1 LSAATNRYRYPDG
14 DKPFEGDRMRRLI
27 FAACLAGAPLLTSA
41 QSMIY
46 KVQMPDGSVLYSDSV
61 PPGGKVLEEREVK
74 SSPRVNTVPS
84 LVPGRPPGKSVSGV
98 ARPTNSSD
106 PMMRPAVPSKGGAT
120 PDNIPALEREL
131 AIAKRQLELGRE
143 PLPGERRG
151 LAGGGSRLTP
161 EYEARVAGMERDIAA
176 IEAKLKSA
184 YEKR

>member
-1 LSAATNRYRYPDG
+1 
-14 DKPFEGDRMRRLI
+14 MRRLI

-61 PPGGKVLEEREVK
+61 PSGGKVLEEREVK
-74 SSPRVNTVPS
+74 STPRVNTVPG
-84 LVPGRPPGKSVSGV
+84 LAPGRAAPRATRSANP
-98 ARPTNSSD
+98 SD
-106 PMMRPAVPSKGGAT
+106 PMTGSAAPSKGGTT

-131 AIAKRQLELGRE
+131 TIAKRKLELGRE

-161 EYEARVAGMERDIAA
+161 EYEARIAGMERDIAS

>member
-1 LSAATNRYRYPDG
+1 
-14 DKPFEGDRMRRLI
+14 MRRLI

-41 QSMIY
+41 QSTIY

-61 PPGGKVLEEREVK
+61 PSGGKVLEEREAK
-74 SSPRVNTVPS
+74 STPRVNTVPS
-84 LVPGRPPGKSVSGV
+84 LAPPSARAAPGATRSANP
-98 ARPTNSSD
+98 SD
-106 PMMRPAVPSKGGAT
+106 PMLRPAMPSKGGPT

-161 EYEARVAGMERDIAA
+161 EYEARIAGMERDIAT